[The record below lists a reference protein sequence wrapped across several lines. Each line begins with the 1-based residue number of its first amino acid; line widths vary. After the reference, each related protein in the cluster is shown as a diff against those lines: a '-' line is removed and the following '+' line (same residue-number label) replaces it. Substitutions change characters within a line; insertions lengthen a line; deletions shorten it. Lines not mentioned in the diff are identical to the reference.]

1 MNLLVRAVLAALT
14 ASLWGPTPST
24 PSLPAGTHPDP
35 IAHYQETPMI
45 KRMTP
50 ILTVEAIESS
60 LPFWM
65 EGLGFEKTAEVPDG
79 DRLGFVSLEKGG
91 IELMLQTR
99 SSVAAD
105 LPQLAEEFMRG
116 PSVLFLEIDSLEGL
130 EEKLLGLGATVAR
143 PRRQTSY
150 GADEVF
156 LRSPGG
162 HVVGLAVFAAG
173 GS

>member
-1 MNLLVRAVLAALT
+1 
-14 ASLWGPTPST
+14 
-24 PSLPAGTHPDP
+24 
-35 IAHYQETPMI
+35 MI

-50 ILTVEAIESS
+50 ILTVEAIEPS

-65 EGLGFEKTAEVPDG
+65 EGLGFKKTTEVPDG
-79 DRLGFVSLEKGG
+79 DRLGFVSLERNG

-99 SSVAAD
+99 RSVEAD
-105 LPQLAEEFMRG
+105 LPALAAELARG
-116 PSVLFLEIDSLEGL
+116 PSVLFLEIETLEGM
-130 EEKLLGLGATVAR
+130 EEELLALGGTVAR
-143 PRRQTSY
+143 PRRRTFY

-162 HVVGLAVFAAG
+162 HIVGLAVFDSG